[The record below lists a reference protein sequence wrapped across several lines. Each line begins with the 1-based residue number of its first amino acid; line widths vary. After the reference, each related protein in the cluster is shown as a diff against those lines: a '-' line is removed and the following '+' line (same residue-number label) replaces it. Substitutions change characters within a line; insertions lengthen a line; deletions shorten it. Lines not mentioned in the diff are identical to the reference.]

1 MKIGITGADGFMG
14 NHLVRRLKQEKIPH
28 QVLDRAKH
36 DLLDPKT
43 LRDFVE
49 TCDAIIHLAA
59 KNKDTNENII
69 RTNTLGTAS
78 LLNAINNYSPNRKII
93 LLSSFQVYSPKS
105 LYGLSKKLAEELIE
119 YYTKHYSFNGIILR
133 VSNVYGPGCK
143 PFYNSAI
150 STFIH
155 LIKKNKPLKVNG
167 DGSQG
172 RDYLFVD
179 DVIDAI
185 LKSIKT
191 IQKNKIEYFDICSG
205 RLTSLKDVIN
215 TLEKIAGRKVNV
227 DFNTSTFGG
236 VEIKERNYRKAE
248 KLLNWK
254 PKFSL
259 EEGLRKSF
267 T

>member
-1 MKIGITGADGFMG
+1 MKIGITGADGFIG
-14 NHLVRRLKQEKIPH
+14 THLVRRLKQEKIPY
-28 QVLDRAKH
+28 QVLDRTRH
-36 DLLDPKT
+36 NLLDPKA

-49 TCDAIIHLAA
+49 TCDTIIHLAA
-59 KNKDTNENII
+59 KNKDNNENII
-69 RTNTLGTAS
+69 RINTLGTAS
-78 LLNAINNYSPNRKII
+78 LLEAIENYSPNKKVI
-93 LLSSFQVYSPKS
+93 LMSSFQVYSEKS
-105 LYGLSKKLAEELIE
+105 LYGLSKRLAEGLIE

-167 DGSQG
+167 DGSQR

-179 DVIDAI
+179 DVINAI
-185 LKSIKT
+185 IKSIKT
-191 IQKNKIEYFDICSG
+191 KQKNKIEYYDICSG
-205 RLTSLKDVIN
+205 RLTSLKEIISN
-215 TLEKIAGRKVNV
+215 LEKITGRKVNV
-227 DFNTSTFGG
+227 DFNTSAFEGF
-236 VEIKERNYRKAE
+236 EIKERNYRKAE

-254 PKFSL
+254 PKISL

-267 T
+267 V